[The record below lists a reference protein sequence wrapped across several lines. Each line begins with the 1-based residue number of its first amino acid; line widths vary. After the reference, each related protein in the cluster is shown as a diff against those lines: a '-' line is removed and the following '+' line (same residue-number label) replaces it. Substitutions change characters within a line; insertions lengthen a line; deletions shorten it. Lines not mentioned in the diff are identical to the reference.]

1 MSHTR
6 PGLLYRMRTR
16 ALVLAQRALA
26 SPGPIEHRGLSL
38 VVAPGVHHP
47 APFLGLGFGELQ
59 EAALDLIA
67 PGASVLELGTGAGFW
82 ALSAARRG
90 FEVTA
95 TELPHV
101 PLHPVAE
108 AAERMGV
115 RVRLLHSDLF
125 AELGGLRYDAILFNP
140 PFHDAEARS
149 TEELAWCGGGVVR
162 RCLAEAPRHLRAGG
176 VLYMILP
183 RLDRE
188 RYGAGLAGWSM
199 RVAASRWLPLIGRA
213 ELLALAACAAR

>member
-1 MSHTR
+1 MSDAG

-16 ALVLAQRALA
+16 ALVLAQRAL
-26 SPGPIEHRGLSL
+26 STHGPIEHRGIPL

-59 EAALDLIA
+59 EAALDLLA
-67 PGASVLELGTGAGFW
+67 PGAAVLELGTGAGFW

-90 FEVTA
+90 HDVTA
-95 TELPHV
+95 TELPEV
-101 PLHPVAE
+101 PLGPVAE
-108 AAERMGV
+108 AAERMGL

-149 TEELAWCGGGVVR
+149 AEERAWCGGEVVR
-162 RCLAEAPRHLRAGG
+162 RCLAEASQHLRADG
-176 VLYMILP
+176 VLYLILP

-188 RYGAGLAGWSM
+188 RYVASLAGWSV
-199 RVAASRWLPLIGRA
+199 RVAASRWFPLIGRA
-213 ELLALAACAAR
+213 ELLALR